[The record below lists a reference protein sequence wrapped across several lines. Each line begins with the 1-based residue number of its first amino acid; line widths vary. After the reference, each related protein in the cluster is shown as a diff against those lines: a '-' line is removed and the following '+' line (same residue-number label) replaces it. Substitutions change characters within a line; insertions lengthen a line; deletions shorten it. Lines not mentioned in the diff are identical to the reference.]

1 MPSASGHRSL
11 LSRIFES
18 PKCPFSQFLKKRRR
32 AQKNPFGQDVRVRAS
47 ARDKLVGAVLWKLRS
62 ISALAFAA
70 GLYLLLCFD
79 QFSRNLI
86 VDEHGFSHG
95 VHHSTFVDDAQIF
108 RIRNAIQ
115 EAAQEEAR
123 DHEELMKTELAR
135 LKEEAKRRAT
145 GSGEG
150 SGAAL
155 TLRSLLK
162 KDCLPLKD
170 AQATAYPFLYLPE
183 TLFVSSCEQDE
194 LPISSF
200 DKGTELLNRPP
211 RFLCRLLHLLSGAGL
226 EVYLQPFLLQDEGK
240 SHFTDLSADTQHD
253 ENVICG
259 TWHYNLIAI
268 SKSDRGDSRDALG
281 VFTSFDYSLLHLPS
295 LVASSS
301 YSTLPSVPGA
311 GSVAAV
317 SSALSVFLQHAAP
330 WLSRDVFFVF
340 SDFRLPYSAG
350 SRAWLSA
357 YIRSQSFFPRRGLL
371 RMAVA
376 LEPDREGTE
385 REEGF
390 RFLSPDI
397 EGTDGRLP
405 NQDIVNVFMAE
416 AARTGVAVKL
426 RNTWEY
432 VFRMARNWGA
442 HRPHSALLE
451 EAIPTFTIVARTG
464 GGRGRVA
471 SDTPL
476 SRWGDLARVLE
487 RLTRSESNVLQ
498 TLHHS
503 FNFYFYASSHAHVS
517 SGAFLYPVFT
527 MLALLLIPILSS
539 RVMRDIRGFLAAIA
553 LLLLA
558 FACSLPALILATR
571 PSVNSLLFGDPHALV
586 PSCASWQRDAYLQ
599 YSQKASIWLQ
609 VLFIFYFLLLTF
621 VMWLGRRINAQRT
634 AAGEGFPASLGG
646 ATVTDPA
653 ILWETPKREKTEDEK
668 EKLREA
674 RRLADALER
683 VQEMDR
689 KKKEEKLVASGSQEQ
704 KQQAHVEDP
713 HKEEEPEEED
723 EEVEAAWQPPRAP
736 PPLWLSVRGFC
747 VRVFAVWII
756 VMLTLYNW
764 GLSAFLSCL
773 MVPMAWLVVP
783 LGYRAAEPPRPFLE
797 ENKQDTEEKNTEKKD
812 CGEDQ
817 KGEDEELKQAM
828 AKWRKRCIMVKV
840 ATLLR
845 KVVVAVVLLGVL
857 LFVFDSDVIKVYRTG
872 LQQTAQELA
881 SSVHEALSTLQT
893 EHLPWF
899 SFLPLNFLEWLR
911 AGSVF
916 RPLSSSPPQYPLDSS
931 SLSSTWGEPQA
942 LSRDYENHMRAL
954 LPLGSAWLFPQ
965 QPTSFLLFLYSMAR
979 DSVCVNTANFA
990 TFLFG
995 LLPFSFFLV
1004 AVFLVLPP

>member
-1 MPSASGHRSL
+1 MPTSSDRSSR
-11 LSRIFES
+11 LSRILAS
-18 PKCPFSQFLKKRRR
+18 PKRQFLLLLKKRRKAR
-32 AQKNPFGQDVRVRAS
+32 SQPFGQDVRVRAS
-47 ARDKLVGAVLWKLRS
+47 ARDRLVGAVLWKLRA
-62 ISALAFAA
+62 IAALAFGV

-79 QFSRNLI
+79 QFSRNLV

-95 VHHSTFVDDAQIF
+95 VHHSTFVDDARIF

-115 EAAQEEAR
+115 EAAHEEAQEVEA
-123 DHEELMKTELAR
+123 HVKAELAK
-135 LKEEAKRRAT
+135 LSEEA
-145 GSGEG
+145 E
-150 SGAAL
+150 AAAPTQRIL
-155 TLRSLLK
+155 QK
-162 KDCLPLKD
+162 HCLAAREVQP
-170 AQATAYPFLYLPE
+170 TAYPFLYLPE
-183 TLFVSSCEQDE
+183 TLFVTSCERDE
-194 LPISSF
+194 LPISS
-200 DKGTELLNRPP
+200 DKGAELLNLPP
-211 RFLCRLLHLLSGAGL
+211 RFLCRLLQLLADAGQ
-226 EVYLQPFLLQDEGK
+226 EVYLQPFLLEDEEGTQARDRAEAQHEK
-240 SHFTDLSADTQHD
+240 HTARRPPAGDADSQP
-253 ENVICG
+253 EEKVVCG

-281 VFTSFDYSLLHLPS
+281 VFTAFDFSLLHLPS
-295 LVASSS
+295 FLASSS
-301 YSTLPSVPGA
+301 QSTLPSAPGA

-317 SSALSVFLQHAAP
+317 SSALSIFLQHAAP

-416 AARTGVAVKL
+416 AARTGITVKL

-432 VFRMARNWGA
+432 VFRMARNWGV

-451 EAIPTFTIVARTG
+451 EAIPTFTIVAKNASVRA
-464 GGRGRVA
+464 RVGSEA
-471 SDTPL
+471 PL

-487 RLTRSESNVLQ
+487 RVTRSESNVLQ

-503 FNFYFYASSHAHVS
+503 FNFYFYTSSHAHVS

-539 RVMRDIRGFLAAIA
+539 RVMRDIRGFIAAIA

-586 PSCASWQRDAYLQ
+586 PSCATWQKDAYLQ

-609 VLFIFYFLLLTF
+609 VLFVFYFLLLSF
-621 VMWLGRRINAQRT
+621 VMWLGRRVQAQRR
-634 AAGEGFPASLGG
+634 AAAEDCLAAPQ
-646 ATVTDPA
+646 DPA

-668 EKLREA
+668 ERIREA
-674 RRLADALER
+674 KRLADALKLAEATEKKDGREVSGCQEPER
-683 VQEMDR
+683 EKEPVEER
-689 KKKEEKLVASGSQEQ
+689 EKEES
-704 KQQAHVEDP
+704 
-713 HKEEEPEEED
+713 EED
-723 EEVEAAWQPPRAP
+723 EQVEAAWQPPRAP

-773 MVPMAWLVVP
+773 LVPLAWLVVP
-783 LGYRAAEPPRPFLE
+783 VGYRAAEPPRPSLE
-797 ENKQDTEEKNTEKKD
+797 ESKREQKEEK
-812 CGEDQ
+812 
-817 KGEDEELKQAM
+817 KGEGEKDGEGARQGEEKFAKEM
-828 AKWRKRCIMVKV
+828 AKWKRRCRMVKV
-840 ATLLR
+840 ATVLR
-845 KVVVAVVLLGVL
+845 KCVVALVLLGVL
-857 LFVFDSDVIKVYRTG
+857 LFVVDSDVIKVYRAG
-872 LQQTAQELA
+872 VQRTAHEVASFLYETL
-881 SSVHEALSTLQT
+881 SSVQAQ
-893 EHLPWF
+893 HLPGF
-899 SFLPLNFLEWLR
+899 SFLPFNFLQWLR
-911 AGSVF
+911 SGSVF

-931 SLSSTWGEPQA
+931 SLASTWGEA
-942 LSRDYENHMRAL
+942 HAFSRAYESHMRAL
-954 LPLGSAWLFPQ
+954 LPLGSAWIFPQ
-965 QPTSFLLFLYSMAR
+965 QPSSFLLFIYSMAR
-979 DSVCVNTANFA
+979 DSVCVNTTAFG

>member
-1 MPSASGHRSL
+1 
-11 LSRIFES
+11 
-18 PKCPFSQFLKKRRR
+18 
-32 AQKNPFGQDVRVRAS
+32 
-47 ARDKLVGAVLWKLRS
+47 
-62 ISALAFAA
+62 
-70 GLYLLLCFD
+70 
-79 QFSRNLI
+79 
-86 VDEHGFSHG
+86 
-95 VHHSTFVDDAQIF
+95 
-108 RIRNAIQ
+108 
-115 EAAQEEAR
+115 
-123 DHEELMKTELAR
+123 MKTELAR

-150 SGAAL
+150 SGAAS

-211 RFLCRLLHLLSGAGL
+211 RFLCRLLHLFSGAGL
-226 EVYLQPFLLQDEGK
+226 EVYLQPFLLQDEGQ

-259 TWHYNLIAI
+259 TW
-268 SKSDRGDSRDALG
+268 

-301 YSTLPSVPGA
+301 
-311 GSVAAV
+311 
-317 SSALSVFLQHAAP
+317 SVFLQHAAP

-340 SDFRLPYSAG
+340 
-350 SRAWLSA
+350 
-357 YIRSQSFFPRRGLL
+357 SQSFFPRRGLL

-376 LEPDREGTE
+376 LEPDR
-385 REEGF
+385 
-390 RFLSPDI
+390 
-397 EGTDGRLP
+397 
-405 NQDIVNVFMAE
+405 
-416 AARTGVAVKL
+416 
-426 RNTWEY
+426 
-432 VFRMARNWGA
+432 
-442 HRPHSALLE
+442 
-451 EAIPTFTIVARTG
+451 
-464 GGRGRVA
+464 
-471 SDTPL
+471 
-476 SRWGDLARVLE
+476 LARVLE

-498 TLHHS
+498 TLH
-503 FNFYFYASSHAHVS
+503 
-517 SGAFLYPVFT
+517 
-527 MLALLLIPILSS
+527 
-539 RVMRDIRGFLAAIA
+539 MRDIRGFLAAIA

-558 FACSLPALILATR
+558 FAC
-571 PSVNSLLFGDPHALV
+571 
-586 PSCASWQRDAYLQ
+586 
-599 YSQKASIWLQ
+599 
-609 VLFIFYFLLLTF
+609 IFYFLLLTF

-683 VQEMDR
+683 VQEMER

-812 CGEDQ
+812 
-817 KGEDEELKQAM
+817 
-828 AKWRKRCIMVKV
+828 
-840 ATLLR
+840 
-845 KVVVAVVLLGVL
+845 
-857 LFVFDSDVIKVYRTG
+857 
-872 LQQTAQELA
+872 
-881 SSVHEALSTLQT
+881 
-893 EHLPWF
+893 
-899 SFLPLNFLEWLR
+899 
-911 AGSVF
+911 
-916 RPLSSSPPQYPLDSS
+916 
-931 SLSSTWGEPQA
+931 
-942 LSRDYENHMRAL
+942 
-954 LPLGSAWLFPQ
+954 
-965 QPTSFLLFLYSMAR
+965 
-979 DSVCVNTANFA
+979 
-990 TFLFG
+990 
-995 LLPFSFFLV
+995 
-1004 AVFLVLPP
+1004 